1 VRLLGARQT
10 HRVVLVVLVVA
21 GLLMPSA
28 VANAEA
34 KGRILQVLSKNGKV
48 EVLFGGVGLPNDAVA
63 DPASAKV
70 TIDGATVLSQARAL
84 TDGETLDV
92 QRTAVIAI
100 DTSGSMA
107 GARLA
112 AAKSAAGTFL
122 DSLPADVRVGLV
134 TFSSRA
140 RVDVKPTL
148 DRTRIR
154 RVVRGLAATGNTAL
168 YDAAALSVRTAGS
181 TGARTVLLLSDG
193 QDDGSRTSLA
203 SAITIVQHSRVLL
216 SAVALGAEATA
227 AAPLAHIAAAAG
239 GTVLKA
245 ANAADLASAF
255 RTAAKSIGQQVL
267 VTATLPEGF
276 SKTSGTVTVQV
287 TFGSATLSDFAF
299 TTLSPQQSAS
309 DTTPDGAKP
318 VDVGNGALS
327 KSSTLYA
334 SLAALFLGLVG
345 LLGMSAL
352 AASRREGQGVRRR
365 LSIYT
370 LTGRKPTKVVETSA
384 LGDSVVAR
392 SAVDF
397 AGRVVS
403 QGDFESRV
411 ARKLEAGGVPLK
423 PAEWLLLHVGAS
435 VGLALLFFLLGGAD
449 VVAALIGLL
458 IGALVPFGYLVV
470 KEARRTSA
478 FLAQLPDTL
487 QLVAG
492 SLTAGYSLPQSLDS
506 VVREGSQPMSTE
518 FGRALVESRLG
529 VPIEDCLDGIAERM
543 DSKDF
548 AWVVMAIR
556 IQREVG
562 GNLAELLTTVSGTL
576 RERERLRRQVQVL
589 SAEGRLSAYIL
600 GGLPPLFGLYLVL
613 VRRSY
618 ISPLFND
625 PIGVFL
631 LITMGVLMVVG
642 AFWLRKVVT
651 VEV

>member
-1 VRLLGARQT
+1 MKLQGAHRIARLGVIA
-10 HRVVLVVLVVA
+10 VVVA
-21 GLLMPSA
+21 AFLLPA
-28 VANAEA
+28 TAANAEA

-48 EVLFGGVGLPNDAVA
+48 EVLFGGVGLGSGATA
-63 DPASAKV
+63 DPASARV
-70 TIDGATVLSQARAL
+70 TIDGESVASQARSL
-84 TDGETLDV
+84 SDGQTLDV
-92 QRTAVIAI
+92 QRTAIIAI

-107 GARLA
+107 GARLV
-112 AAKSAAGTFL
+112 AAKAAAGTFL
-122 DSLPADVRVGLV
+122 DSLPADVKVGLV

-140 RVDVKPTL
+140 RVDVSPTS
-148 DRTRIR
+148 DRSTIR
-154 RVVRGLAATGNTAL
+154 RVVRGLVATGDTAL
-168 YDAAALSVRTAGS
+168 YDAAALSVRTAGR

-193 QDDGSRTSLA
+193 QDDGSRTSLN
-203 SAITIVQHSRVLL
+203 SAISIVQKSHVLL
-216 SAVALGAEATA
+216 SAVALGAEASA

-245 ANAADLASAF
+245 ARTADLAAAF
-255 RTAAKSIGQQVL
+255 RTAAQSIGQQVL
-267 VTATLPEGF
+267 VTATLPDGF
-276 SKTSGTVTVQV
+276 SKTAGTVAVQV
-287 TFGSATLSDFAF
+287 SFGSATLSDFAF
-299 TTLSPQQSAS
+299 TALSPKRTDSAE
-309 DTTPDGAKP
+309 TPVGAKP
-318 VDVGNGALS
+318 VNVGTGALS

-334 SLAALFLGLVG
+334 SLAALFLGVLG

-352 AASRREGQGVRRR
+352 TAARAESQGVRRR

-370 LTGRKPTKVVETSA
+370 LTGRKPTKVQETSA
-384 LGDSVVAR
+384 LGESAVAR

-397 AGRVVS
+397 AGRVVAQS
-403 QGDFESRV
+403 DFETRV

-435 VGLALLFFLLGGAD
+435 VGLALLLFLLGGAD
-449 VVAALIGLL
+449 IVAALIGLL
-458 IGALVPFGYLVV
+458 IGAAVPFGYLIV

-492 SLTAGYSLPQSLDS
+492 SLTAGYSLPQALDS

-518 FGRALVESRLG
+518 FSRALVESRLG
-529 VPIEDCLDGIAERM
+529 VPIEDCLDGIADRM

-562 GNLAELLTTVSGTL
+562 GNLAELLTTVSATL

-613 VRRSY
+613 VRRTY
-618 ISPLFND
+618 ISPLFTD
-625 PIGVFL
+625 PIGVFM
-631 LITMGVLMVVG
+631 LITMGVLMTVG